1 MFYAQTQGIRH
12 IKTKRFGVSMTTGNG
27 FGGSAEQRF
36 GELLELIYDSV
47 QDLSRIAPAM
57 AMMCRELGAIAGHY
71 VQMNVQSRE
80 VIASCVSNGDYQAG
94 DLEYKEYY
102 SQVDERLGW
111 LATGAVGEWRAD
123 HQRFDERFVR
133 KSEIY
138 NDFLFKYGGR
148 HMVVGRIA
156 ESAGQ
161 SEAIAL
167 LRPLGAPEYSEEE
180 YQFLRTL
187 SPHLMRSAT
196 LRSRMHT
203 LERQQSAGES
213 VLAHLPYG
221 TVWVNAAGRVVSMN
235 LQAEE
240 ILQGG
245 DGLSLRHDRLQAC
258 DSGDMEK
265 LTRAL
270 QMATTSTAR
279 QGQWFAVARRQQ
291 AVPLVVSVIP
301 ATIPAALDPL
311 CGGPFALLIL
321 QDMSGQRNSRATQLQ
336 IIYRLTPAEIRLAE
350 ALLEND
356 TVDSYALKNN
366 VSRNTVRTHLAS
378 LFAKTGTK
386 RQAELVR
393 SLLTSQP
400 HVIPWPTQPPG

>member
-1 MFYAQTQGIRH
+1 MLKRREFATQ
-12 IKTKRFGVSMTTGNG
+12 KQSDSGVRMAMGNS
-27 FGGSAEQRF
+27 FGGGSAGAEQRF
-36 GELLELIYDSV
+36 GRLLELIYDSG

-57 AMMCRELGAIAGHY
+57 EMMCHELGAIAGHY
-71 VQMNVQSRE
+71 VHMNIQSRE
-80 VIASCVSNGDYQAG
+80 VIASCVSNSDYQAG

-102 SQVDERLGW
+102 SQVDDRLGW
-111 LATGAVGEWRAD
+111 LATGEVGEWRAD

-156 ESAGQ
+156 ETAGQ

-167 LRPLGAPEYSEEE
+167 LRPLGAPEYTEDE

-221 TVWVNAAGRVVSMN
+221 TVWVNACGRIVSMN
-235 LQAEE
+235 TQAAD
-240 ILQGG
+240 ILQSG
-245 DGLSLRHDRLQAC
+245 DGLSVRHDRLLAC
-258 DSGDMEK
+258 DAGDMDK

-270 QMATTSTAR
+270 QMATAQAVR

-301 ATIPAALDPL
+301 ATIPEALDPL

-321 QDMSGQRNSRATQLQ
+321 QDMTRQRVSRATQLQ
-336 IIYRLTPAEIRLAE
+336 IIYRLTPAEMRLAE

-356 TVDSYALKNN
+356 TVESYALKSN

-386 RQAELVR
+386 RQAELIR
-393 SLLTSQP
+393 SLLASQP
-400 HVIPWPTQPPG
+400 HVIL